1 MNYASKMAPHGQR
14 STKKISVSIGERVW
28 KEATA
33 FAKAEGITLSGMI
46 EIALRTQMDSEKS
59 SIEDRL
65 KKLESTIATL
75 KPAKK

>member
-1 MNYASKMAPHGQR
+1 MNYTSKMAPRGQR
-14 STKKISVSIGERVW
+14 GTKKISVSIGERVW

-46 EIALRTQMDSEKS
+46 EIALLAQMDSEKT

-65 KKLESTIATL
+65 KKLEAAIATI
-75 KPAKK
+75 KPHKK